1 MTENKRYYWFKMKK
15 EFFDSKALKYILSL
29 ENGRVL
35 AIVLIKIMLSALE
48 EGGFVRKE
56 NVYLTFE
63 QEIAMSISESEEDVR
78 ELLEIAQNLNL
89 IEKVD
94 DETYSIKILS
104 DNIGSETDYAVKKR
118 NSRKKDN
125 VETMSGQCPTDIEKE
140 KEIDTD
146 IEKEKEKSTSSFSKK
161 KGDVVNEKNNFF
173 KNNNS
178 RFGAGGKISAYN
190 QNSKTNSRKPSSY
203 DIDEVLNEVESKE
216 LIYVPKK
223 RNPESRLE

>member
-1 MTENKRYYWFKMKK
+1 MKK
-15 EFFDSKALKYILSL
+15 EFFDSKAVKYILSL
-29 ENGRVL
+29 ENGHML

-48 EGGFVRKE
+48 DGGFIRKE

-63 QEIAMSISESEEDVR
+63 QEIAMSISESEKDVK
-78 ELLEIAQNLNL
+78 ELLEIAKNLNL
-89 IEKVD
+89 IEKID
-94 DETYSIKILS
+94 DETYSVKILS

-118 NSRKKDN
+118 NSRKNQEKDN
-125 VETMSGQCPTDIEKE
+125 VETMSGQCPTDIDIEKE

-161 KGDVVNEKNNFF
+161 KGDVVNEKNKFF

-178 RFGAGGKISAYN
+178 RFGSGGKNSAYN
-190 QNSKTNSRKPSSY
+190 QQSSTNPRKSSY
-203 DIDEVLNEVESKE
+203 DIDEVLKEVENQE
-216 LIYVPKK
+216 LIYEPKK

>member
-1 MTENKRYYWFKMKK
+1 MKK

-29 ENGRVL
+29 ENGHVL

-48 EGGFVRKE
+48 EGGFIRKE

-63 QEIAMSISESEEDVR
+63 QEIALSISESEEDVR

-89 IEKVD
+89 IEKID

-125 VETMSGQCPTDIEKE
+125 VETMSGQCPTDIDIEKE

-178 RFGAGGKISAYN
+178 RFGAGGKNSAYN
-190 QNSKTNSRKPSSY
+190 QNSKTNSRKSSY

-216 LIYVPKK
+216 LIYEPKK

>member
-1 MTENKRYYWFKMKK
+1 MKK

-89 IEKVD
+89 IEKID
-94 DETYSIKILS
+94 DKTYSIKILS

-125 VETMSGQCPTDIEKE
+125 VETMSRQCPTDIDIEKE

-146 IEKEKEKSTSSFSKK
+146 IEKEKEKEKSTSSFSKK
-161 KGDVVNEKNNFF
+161 KGDVVNEKNKFF

-178 RFGAGGKISAYN
+178 RFGSGGKNSAYN
-190 QNSKTNSRKPSSY
+190 QPSLTNSRKSSY
-203 DIDEVLNEVESKE
+203 DIDEVLKEVENQE
-216 LIYVPKK
+216 LIYEPKK